1 MARTMVFIDHM
12 NFEIAV
18 KNLFGKLENPQEP
31 PRLDYN
37 QLPLRI
43 TAEVSRAEL
52 LKTFLFIPKPDDFLM
67 QDPSLAGFYQWADG
81 MRVQKNFDVIEGE
94 YVSKPTDYT
103 VPKDITIR
111 STYFKEEKGTDVNM
125 AVESLSKAFNNAFD
139 IAIFVSA
146 DTDYLPIYRTLKAV
160 GKLVVVA
167 AVKGQYI
174 GKLIPHIDSYFIMD
188 EPFLE
193 SCSRR
198 PRMYNND

>member
-1 MARTMVFIDHM
+1 MARTMVFIDHI
-12 NFEIAV
+12 NFETVV
-18 KNLFGKLENPQEP
+18 KNLFSKFENPWDP

-37 QLPLRI
+37 QLSLRV
-43 TAEVSRAEL
+43 TQEVSHSEL
-52 LKTFLFIPKPDDFLM
+52 LKTFLFTPKPDDFLM
-67 QDPSLAGFYQWADG
+67 QVPSLAGFYQWADG

-103 VPKDITIR
+103 VPKDITNR
-111 STYFKEEKGTDVNM
+111 STYFKEEKGTGVNM
-125 AVESLSKAFNNAFD
+125 AVEALTKAFNNAYD
-139 IAIFVSA
+139 IAVFVSA
-146 DTDYLPIYRTLKAV
+146 DTDYLTIYRTLKAM
-160 GKLVVVA
+160 GKIVVVA

-198 PRMYNND
+198 PRVYVD